1 MRLYWLESKRK
12 NAMPRPKLV
21 REKDLAFIVP
31 FPQQREAVKP
41 LCSNEAQSAKKKGIV
56 VGVLI

>member
-1 MRLYWLESKRK
+1 
-12 NAMPRPKLV
+12 MPRPKLV